1 MFYSNIRFEF
11 AHKLRSLR
19 FVFCFSSS
27 CFRLVNNRPT
37 IGEIIRIIRII
48 RVNGAFSLEK
58 DIYKILDKFCRK
70 FGNNLNIPEFDGL
83 KWRRK
88 KEGWVRFGPTFFFFF
103 FISREMYTPYIPI
116 RIKRN
121 IFPFDPCLRSI
132 QFILL
137 IGDLYFRAAFL

>member
-1 MFYSNIRFEF
+1 MCIYIYTHIIQRMFYSNIRFEF

-37 IGEIIRIIRII
+37 ISEIIRIIRII
-48 RVNGAFSLEK
+48 RMNGAFSLEK

-70 FGNNLNIPEFDGL
+70 FGNNLNILEFDGL

-103 FISREMYTPYIPI
+103 ISREMYT
-116 RIKRN
+116 RIYRSGLN
-121 IFPFDPCLRSI
+121 GIFSRSI
-132 QFILL
+132 RVYVPYSSSF
-137 IGDLYFRAAFL
+137 